1 MIQHDDGYKVLK
13 GVRSS
18 PAHWEA
24 EKKKAIAMIRQLGL
38 PTFFITL
45 SAAESQWVELL
56 VILSKT
62 VDSKDISEEEA
73 NSLTTQDRY
82 RLIRSDAVTC
92 ARYFD

>member
-1 MIQHDDGYKVLK
+1 MILQF
-13 GVRSS
+13 
-18 PAHWEA
+18 
-24 EKKKAIAMIRQLGL
+24 GL

-56 VILSKT
+56 VVLFKT
-62 VDSKDISEEEA
+62 VDSKDISEDEA

-92 ARYFD
+92 ARHFNYRYRQFLVF